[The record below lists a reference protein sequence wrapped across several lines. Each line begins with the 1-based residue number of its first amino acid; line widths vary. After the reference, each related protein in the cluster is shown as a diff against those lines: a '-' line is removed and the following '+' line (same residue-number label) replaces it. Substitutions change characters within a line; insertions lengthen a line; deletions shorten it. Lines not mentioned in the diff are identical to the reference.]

1 MEVTAYTKLE
11 PELSVAHM
19 HQACHSELGDA
30 VNESTCVIMVV
41 QKWDSCSAFSSLPRL
56 LLLDLCVEIIH
67 GSKIVR

>member
-30 VNESTCVIMVV
+30 VNESTCVIMVIENT
-41 QKWDSCSAFSSLPRL
+41 A
-56 LLLDLCVEIIH
+56 EM
-67 GSKIVR
+67 G